1 MVMEVWVKRIKYVEG
16 CDYKHTQP
24 QLLQTDSVSSYPRSW
39 NYMNPYC
46 VKDNRLQVIVT
57 QQSMVLIRNGKMTVF
72 WLDTWIEIVV

>member
-1 MVMEVWVKRIKYVEG
+1 
-16 CDYKHTQP
+16 
-24 QLLQTDSVSSYPRSW
+24 
-39 NYMNPYC
+39 MNPYC